1 MGARRVGRC
10 PHFSSGL
17 SQMWRQFIVPKPIV
31 YVIDDD
37 AAVRDSF
44 HMLFESHDIEVRS
57 YASSEAFLIAAPPLE
72 NSCLIV
78 DVNMPELDGIDL
90 LGRLLRDGR
99 MTLTFLMTGG
109 GNMAGL
115 RSTVDRSDVV
125 LVEKPV
131 VARELVAKV
140 RRALGEGR
148 T

>member
-1 MGARRVGRC
+1 
-10 PHFSSGL
+10 
-17 SQMWRQFIVPKPIV
+17 MWSKSIVSKPIV

-44 HMLFESHDIEVRS
+44 HVLFESHGIEVRC
-57 YASSEAFLIAAPPLE
+57 YASHEAFLVAAPPLE

-99 MTLTFLMTGG
+99 MTVTFLMTGG
-109 GNMAGL
+109 GNMTAL
-115 RSTVDRSDVV
+115 RSTADRSDVV
-125 LVEKPV
+125 LLEKPV

-140 RRALGEGR
+140 RRALGDGR

>member
-1 MGARRVGRC
+1 
-10 PHFSSGL
+10 
-17 SQMWRQFIVPKPIV
+17 MWSKSIVSKPIV

-44 HMLFESHDIEVRS
+44 HVLFESHGIEVRC
-57 YASSEAFLIAAPPLE
+57 YASHEAFLVAAPPLE

-99 MTLTFLMTGG
+99 MTVTFLMTGG
-109 GNMAGL
+109 GNMTAL

-125 LVEKPV
+125 LLEKPV

-140 RRALGEGR
+140 RRALGDGR